1 MSKDDNL
8 DKITAEIRRQIIIAD
23 DNAAAE
29 AILKDVA
36 SMPHKYS
43 DIRNVMVMTREDII
57 KYLKLGV
64 AADKSIKEITVEC
77 DTYQQEY
84 KLACAANKGLSAALD
99 KEREENK
106 QLRLQM
112 FAFVRNSSVVL
123 IGLKNGWTEQ
133 KIADETFATIAEAK
147 KLVDVDKMIK
157 CMNLA
162 TDKENRYDR
171 E

>member
-1 MSKDDNL
+1 MSCESCKYCQFPRTSDDNWGACKCKAMKRKTI
-8 DKITAEIRRQIIIAD
+8 DVSVCGGQTPEWCP
-23 DNAAAE
+23 
-29 AILKDVA
+29 LK
-36 SMPHKYS
+36 SPEYK
-43 DIRNVMVMTREDII
+43 
-57 KYLKLGV
+57 
-64 AADKSIKEITVEC
+64 IKELEKELK
-77 DTYQQEY
+77 TYQQEY

>member
-1 MSKDDNL
+1 MSCESCKYCQFPRTSDDNWGACKCKAMKRKTI
-8 DKITAEIRRQIIIAD
+8 DVSVCGGQTPEWCP
-23 DNAAAE
+23 
-29 AILKDVA
+29 LK
-36 SMPHKYS
+36 SPEYK
-43 DIRNVMVMTREDII
+43 
-57 KYLKLGV
+57 
-64 AADKSIKEITVEC
+64 IKELEKELK
-77 DTYQQEY
+77 TYQQEY
-84 KLACAANKGLSAALD
+84 KLACSANKGLSAALD

>member
-1 MSKDDNL
+1 MSCESCKYCQFPRTSDDNWGACKCKAMKRKTI
-8 DKITAEIRRQIIIAD
+8 DVSVCGGQTPEWCP
-23 DNAAAE
+23 
-29 AILKDVA
+29 LK
-36 SMPHKYS
+36 SPEYK
-43 DIRNVMVMTREDII
+43 
-57 KYLKLGV
+57 
-64 AADKSIKEITVEC
+64 IKELEKELK
-77 DTYQQEY
+77 TYQQEY

-123 IGLKNGWTEQ
+123 IGLKKGWTEQ

-147 KLVDVDKMIK
+147 KLVDVNKMIK

>member
-1 MSKDDNL
+1 MSCESCKYCQFPRTSDDNWGAC
-8 DKITAEIRRQIIIAD
+8 KCKAMKRKTI
-23 DNAAAE
+23 
-29 AILKDVA
+29 DV
-36 SMPHKYS
+36 SVCGGQTP
-43 DIRNVMVMTREDII
+43 EWCP
-57 KYLKLGV
+57 LKLPEY
-64 AADKSIKEITVEC
+64 KIKELEKELK
-77 DTYQQEY
+77 TYQQEY

>member
-1 MSKDDNL
+1 MSCESCKYCQFPRTSDDNWGACKCKAMKRKTI
-8 DKITAEIRRQIIIAD
+8 DVSVCGGQTPEWCP
-23 DNAAAE
+23 
-29 AILKDVA
+29 LK
-36 SMPHKYS
+36 SPEYK
-43 DIRNVMVMTREDII
+43 
-57 KYLKLGV
+57 
-64 AADKSIKEITVEC
+64 IKELEKELK
-77 DTYQQEY
+77 TYQQEY

-133 KIADETFATIAEAK
+133 KISDETFATIAEAK
-147 KLVDVDKMIK
+147 KIVDVDKMIK

-162 TDKENRYDR
+162 TDEENRYDR

>member
-8 DKITAEIRRQIIIAD
+8 DKITAEIRRQILIAD

-29 AILKDVA
+29 AILKDIA

-64 AADKSIKEITVEC
+64 AADKSIKEITVER

-99 KEREENK
+99 KEREKNK
-106 QLRLQM
+106 RLRLLM
-112 FAFVRNSSVVL
+112 FAFVRNSTILPV
-123 IGLKNGWTEQ
+123 GLQLGKTEQ
-133 KIADETFATIAEAK
+133 EITDKTFETIAEAE
-147 KLVDVDKMIK
+147 KMLNVERMVEA
-157 CMNLA
+157 MNLA

>member
-1 MSKDDNL
+1 MSCESCKYCQFPRTSDDNWGACKCKAMKRKTI
-8 DKITAEIRRQIIIAD
+8 DVSVCGGQTPEWCP
-23 DNAAAE
+23 
-29 AILKDVA
+29 LK
-36 SMPHKYS
+36 SPEYK
-43 DIRNVMVMTREDII
+43 
-57 KYLKLGV
+57 
-64 AADKSIKEITVEC
+64 IKELEKELK
-77 DTYQQEY
+77 TYQQEY

-147 KLVDVDKMIK
+147 KLVDVDKIIK

>member
-1 MSKDDNL
+1 MSCESCKYCQFPRTSDDNWGACKCKAMKSKTI
-8 DKITAEIRRQIIIAD
+8 DVSVCGGQTPEWCP
-23 DNAAAE
+23 
-29 AILKDVA
+29 LK
-36 SMPHKYS
+36 SPEYK
-43 DIRNVMVMTREDII
+43 
-57 KYLKLGV
+57 
-64 AADKSIKEITVEC
+64 IKELEKELK
-77 DTYQQEY
+77 TYQQEY

>member
-1 MSKDDNL
+1 MSCESCKYCQFPRTSDDNWGACKCKAMKRKTI
-8 DKITAEIRRQIIIAD
+8 DVSVCGGQTPEWCP
-23 DNAAAE
+23 
-29 AILKDVA
+29 LK
-36 SMPHKYS
+36 SPEYK
-43 DIRNVMVMTREDII
+43 
-57 KYLKLGV
+57 
-64 AADKSIKEITVEC
+64 IKELEKELK
-77 DTYQQEY
+77 TYQQEY

-112 FAFVRNSSVVL
+112 FAFVRNSSVAL

-133 KIADETFATIAEAK
+133 KISDETFATIAEAK
-147 KLVDVDKMIK
+147 KIVDVDKMIK